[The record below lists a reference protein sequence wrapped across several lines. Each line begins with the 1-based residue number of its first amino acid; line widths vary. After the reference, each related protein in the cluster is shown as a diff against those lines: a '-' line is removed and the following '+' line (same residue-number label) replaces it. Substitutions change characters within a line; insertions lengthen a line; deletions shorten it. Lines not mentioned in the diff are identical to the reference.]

1 MIYLIG
7 ATAILAN
14 VIFYIFL
21 KFSLWILF
29 FNILVFFVF
38 IIFINYQKEDQNIE
52 IKKKIITNF
61 NSELGKKDLE
71 RLFIDKI
78 EDVII
83 ILNKF
88 NVIIYANNQPQTTL
102 VKN

>member
-52 IKKKIITNF
+52 IKKK
-61 NSELGKKDLE
+61 
-71 RLFIDKI
+71 
-78 EDVII
+78 
-83 ILNKF
+83 
-88 NVIIYANNQPQTTL
+88 NNHKL
-102 VKN
+102 

>member
-7 ATAILAN
+7 GTAILAN

-29 FNILVFFVF
+29 FNILIFFVF

-52 IKKKIITNF
+52 TKKKIIF
-61 NSELGKKDLE
+61 
-71 RLFIDKI
+71 
-78 EDVII
+78 
-83 ILNKF
+83 
-88 NVIIYANNQPQTTL
+88 
-102 VKN
+102 